1 MELTMAVSDLIR
13 TIESA
18 PVQIALRAF
27 RRGKRIHLQ
36 RELSN
41 EGTAADRRSFETALE
56 DALARRKKFGTHDT
70 REQIK
75 EIEDDVCLSY
85 S

>member
-1 MELTMAVSDLIR
+1 MAVSDLIR

-18 PVQIALRAF
+18 SVNQALRAF
-27 RRGKRIHLQ
+27 RKGKKIHLHM
-36 RELSN
+36 ELSGI
-41 EGTAADRRSFETALE
+41 GTAADRRGFETQLE
-56 DALARRKKFGTHDT
+56 DALARRKKSGCHNT
-70 REQIK
+70 RETIK

>member
-1 MELTMAVSDLIR
+1 MANLETIIC

-18 PVQIALRAF
+18 SVNQALRAF
-27 RRGKRIHLQ
+27 RKGKKIHLHM
-36 RELSN
+36 ELAGQ
-41 EGTAADRRSFETALE
+41 GTAADRRSFETQLE
-56 DALARRKKFGTHDT
+56 DALARRKKFGCHNT
-70 REQIK
+70 RETIK

>member
-1 MELTMAVSDLIR
+1 MASLSTLVR

-18 PVQIALRAF
+18 PINKALRAF
-27 RRGKRIHLQ
+27 RTAKKIHLQ
-36 RELSN
+36 MEVSN
-41 EGTAADRRSFETALE
+41 EGDAANRRHFETQLD

-75 EIEDDVCLSY
+75 EIEDDDCISFA
-85 S
+85 

>member
-1 MELTMAVSDLIR
+1 MAVSDLIR

-18 PVQIALRAF
+18 SVNQALRAF
-27 RRGKRIHLQ
+27 RKGKKIHLHM
-36 RELSN
+36 ELSG
-41 EGTAADRRSFETALE
+41 EGTASQRRDFETRLE
-56 DALARRKKFGTHDT
+56 DALARRKKSGCHNT
-70 REQIK
+70 RETIK